1 MQFLKLLILVETS
14 ILILCTELI
23 SHHVYLYTI
32 DAFMNRW
39 LQIMLNFL
47 CNRGT
52 DYLMSWQI
60 FFRKYHFLKFILN
73 LECEFQE
80 SDAFNVSVS

>member
-32 DAFMNRW
+32 DAFMNR
-39 LQIMLNFL
+39 
-47 CNRGT
+47 
-52 DYLMSWQI
+52 
-60 FFRKYHFLKFILN
+60 
-73 LECEFQE
+73 
-80 SDAFNVSVS
+80 